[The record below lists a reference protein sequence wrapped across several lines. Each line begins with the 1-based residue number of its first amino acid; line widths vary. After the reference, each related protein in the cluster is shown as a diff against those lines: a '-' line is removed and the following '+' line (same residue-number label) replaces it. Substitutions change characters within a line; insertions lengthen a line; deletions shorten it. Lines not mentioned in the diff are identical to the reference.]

1 MCGIVGANPDMAGK
15 FAEYGFSW
23 IAVGSDLA
31 YVVTRGT
38 EYLAKMRGIAPVAA
52 AKTQSAY

>member
-1 MCGIVGANPDMAGK
+1 MAGK

-38 EYLAKMRGIAPVAA
+38 EYLAKMRGVVSVAP
-52 AKTQSAY
+52 AKVQSAY